1 MHRFDSAMRH
11 VSFFYKI
18 SALSVI
24 SGLTVLNNY
33 FCGEIEYSH
42 QRICLSNGQTLYLM
56 HDSKFDQQSVLTSQV
71 IKRALCRQSRSA
83 STTLRYRF
91 MSNIVRK

>member
-1 MHRFDSAMRH
+1 MIQSTIQIDNSGSSYCCYFITDKFVFFLWKDEFCIKSLCNSMHRFDSAMRH

-33 FCGEIEYSH
+33 SCGEIEYSH
-42 QRICLSNGQTLYLM
+42 QRIC
-56 HDSKFDQQSVLTSQV
+56 
-71 IKRALCRQSRSA
+71 
-83 STTLRYRF
+83 
-91 MSNIVRK
+91 